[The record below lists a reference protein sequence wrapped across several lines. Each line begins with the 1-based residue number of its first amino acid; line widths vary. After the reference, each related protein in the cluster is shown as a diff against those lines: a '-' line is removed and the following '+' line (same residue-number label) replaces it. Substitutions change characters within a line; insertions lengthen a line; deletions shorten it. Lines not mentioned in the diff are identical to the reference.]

1 MANVYVKKFIVPY
14 PLTNVHSHAW
24 LGLCNKVLKLKFA
37 HLFSIFFK
45 SKCCKLMGFF
55 KPLF

>member
-37 HLFSIFFK
+37 HLFSNF
-45 SKCCKLMGFF
+45 LNQNVVN
-55 KPLF
+55 